1 MAAIVNLALNV
12 ALIPPFGMV
21 GAAIATLASYVV
33 LFLGMTY
40 WAQRVYPTPYQWRR
54 VATAVAG
61 AVALA
66 IVVKLV
72 DAPLALAFLIAVAYP
87 VVLVPL
93 GFYLPAERRRFRALL
108 RLS

>member
-1 MAAIVNLALNV
+1 M
-12 ALIPPFGMV
+12 M
-21 GAAIATLASYVV
+21 GAAVATLAAYVV

-66 IVVKLV
+66 IVVKLL
-72 DAPLALAFLIAVAYP
+72 DASFAVAFLVALAYP
-87 VVLVPL
+87 LVLVPL